1 MNNKEKTKLVHSD
14 ISYKI
19 IGVLF
24 DVYNELGFGYQEK
37 YYYKAIREGLKK
49 SSLSFKEQLPIPIK
63 YGDSKIGIYYLD
75 FVVNEKV
82 VLEIKQGERFLKKHF
97 DQVLAYLK
105 SSGLELGILAGFTS
119 NGIKFKRVLNINPYI
134 RKNP

>member
-1 MNNKEKTKLVHSD
+1 MRRQNTKLVHPK

-24 DVYNELGFGYQEK
+24 DVYNELG
-37 YYYKAIREGLKK
+37 
-49 SSLSFKEQLPIPIK
+49 
-63 YGDSKIGIYYLD
+63 
-75 FVVNEKV
+75 
-82 VLEIKQGERFLKKHF
+82 LEVKQGERFLKKHF

-105 SSGLELGILAGFTS
+105 SSNLELGILAGFTS
-119 NGIKFKRVLNINPYI
+119 NGIKFKRILNLDSYI

>member
-1 MNNKEKTKLVHSD
+1 MGTKKNTTTKQL
-14 ISYKI
+14 
-19 IGVLF
+19 
-24 DVYNELGFGYQEK
+24 E
-37 YYYKAIREGLKK
+37 RGLNRN
-49 SSLSFKEQLPIPIK
+49 SLDFKEQLPIPIK
-63 YGDSKIGIYYLD
+63 YREAKIGNYYID
-75 FVVNEKV
+75 FVVANKV

-119 NGIKFKRVLNINPYI
+119 NGIRFKRVLNINSYI